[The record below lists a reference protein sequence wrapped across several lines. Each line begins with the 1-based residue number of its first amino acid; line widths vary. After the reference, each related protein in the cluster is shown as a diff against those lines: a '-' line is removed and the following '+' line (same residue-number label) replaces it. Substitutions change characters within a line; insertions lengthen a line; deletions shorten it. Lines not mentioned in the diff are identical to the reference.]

1 MITAIVYNSETGSC
15 ERYARELSRAL
26 HIPCEPLHKNH
37 VRSDGKVIYVSWV
50 MAGKV
55 VGYPKAAKTLDIA
68 AVVAVGMSPVTEKL
82 TAASREKNQ
91 IPFGTE
97 FFLLQGG
104 FNINKL
110 NLPMKAAMTVMD
122 KKIARGLKAKQAQK
136 PLTDQEEATL
146 NMAVNG
152 QGEPAAWDC
161 SEVISWAK
169 KENQFFTQSRVLAK

>member
-1 MITAIVYNSETGSC
+1 MITAIVYHSETGSC

-26 HIPCEPLHKNH
+26 HLPCEPLHRNH
-37 VRSDGKVIYVSWV
+37 VRSDGKVIFVSWV

-55 VGYPKAAKTLDIA
+55 VNYPRAAKTLDIA

-82 TAASREKNQ
+82 TAASREANQ
-91 IPFGTE
+91 IPSGTE

-110 NLPMKAAMTVMD
+110 KLPMKAAMTLMD
-122 KKIARGLKAKQAQK
+122 KKIARDLTARQAQK
-136 PLTDQEEATL
+136 PLTEQEKATL
-146 NMAVNG
+146 NMALKG

-161 SEVISWAK
+161 SAVIAWAK
-169 KENQFFTQSRVLAK
+169 KENQFFTKSRELAK